1 MKEQQPDKKL
11 KWWQLSLLGVA
22 CTVGTG
28 FFLGSHVAIQLG
40 GPGALTG
47 YLAAAFAAYCVF
59 NVLARMTAAEP
70 LEGSFRAYAK
80 KAFGRSAGFGSGWVY
95 WSSELLIMGSQL
107 TALSLFT
114 RFWFPH
120 VPMWCFA
127 AIYGALG
134 MLIVLIGTRGFER
147 MENLFAV
154 MKLAALVLFLL
165 LAALAL
171 FGLFRSPSTPAPV
184 WPGNWFPTGVT
195 GLWASLIFAF
205 YAYGGLE
212 VMALMAMR
220 LDKPEET
227 PKAGRMMLFTLAAIY
242 LLAIGMALILKPWTA
257 YTVKKS
263 PLIVALANYKLPF
276 VPHVFNAVL
285 IIGGFSTM
293 IASIFAV
300 TKMIIL
306 LAQDGDA
313 PPLFARKS
321 KHKEKAWFAMGLTAA
336 GLTVS
341 VLFSLLLPEK
351 VYVYITTAA
360 SLMLL
365 YNWSFILITSG
376 KLLKR
381 SVWDKI
387 KQWTSIGL
395 VALAVAGT
403 SVHAASRPGF
413 FISLGFLLVIGSV
426 TFIMNRIWKKQQNS
440 AHITAFEPSPL
451 EQGRRDSR
459 NKDRIR

>member
-1 MKEQQPDKKL
+1 MKEQQQDKKL

-40 GPGALTG
+40 GPGALIG
-47 YLAAAFAAYCVF
+47 YGAAAFAAYCVF

-114 RFWFPH
+114 RFWFPQL
-120 VPMWCFA
+120 PMWCFA
-127 AIYGALG
+127 AVYGTLG
-134 MLIVLIGTRGFER
+134 LLIVLIGTKGFER

-154 MKLAALVLFLL
+154 MKLAALVLFLI
-165 LAALAL
+165 LAGLAL
-171 FGLFRSPSTPAPV
+171 YGLFRSASTPSPAI
-184 WPGNWFPTGVT
+184 PGNWFPTGLL

-227 PKAGRMMLFTLAAIY
+227 PKAGRMMLFALAGIY
-242 LLAIGMALILKPWTA
+242 LLSIGLALILKPWTA

-263 PLIVALANYKLPF
+263 PFIVALANYKLPF
-276 VPHVFNAVL
+276 VPHLFNAVL

-300 TKMIIL
+300 TKMIVL

-313 PPLFARKS
+313 PPLFARKGG
-321 KHKEKAWFAMGLTAA
+321 KKKKAWFAMGLTAV

-365 YNWSFILITSG
+365 YNWTFILITSG

-403 SVHAASRPGF
+403 SVHAASRPAS
-413 FISLGFLLVIGSV
+413 SL
-426 TFIMNRIWKKQQNS
+426 
-440 AHITAFEPSPL
+440 PP
-451 EQGRRDSR
+451 
-459 NKDRIR
+459 

>member
-1 MKEQQPDKKL
+1 MNAQKKEKKL
-11 KWWQLSLLGVA
+11 HWWQLSLLGVA

-28 FFLGSHVAIQLG
+28 FFLGSHLAIHLG
-40 GPGALTG
+40 GPGVLLG
-47 YLAAAFAAYCVF
+47 YGAAAFAAYCVF
-59 NVLARMTAAEP
+59 NVLARMTAEDP

-80 KAFGRSAGFGSGWVY
+80 KAYGRPAGFASGWVY

-107 TALSLFT
+107 TALSLFS
-114 RFWFPH
+114 RFWFPQI
-120 VPMWCFA
+120 PMWVFA
-127 AIYGALG
+127 AGFGALG
-134 MLIVLIGTRGFER
+134 LLIVLIGTKGFER

-154 MKLAALVLFLL
+154 LKLAALVLFLV
-165 LAALAL
+165 LAALAC
-171 FGLFRSPSTPAPV
+171 FGLFRTASTPAPAL
-184 WPGNWFPTGVT
+184 PRAWFPTGIR

-220 LDKPEET
+220 LDKPEKT
-227 PKAGRMMLFTLAAIY
+227 PKAGRVMLFTLAGLY
-242 LLAIGMALILKPWTA
+242 LLSIGLVLFLRPWNV
-257 YTVKKS
+257 YGVKKS
-263 PLIVALANYKLPF
+263 PFIVALAPYKLPF
-276 VPHVFNAVL
+276 VPHLFHAVL

-306 LAQDGDA
+306 LAKDGDA
-313 PPLFARKS
+313 PPLFASNEQKGG
-321 KHKEKAWFAMGLTAA
+321 KAWFAMGLTAA

-365 YNWSFILITSG
+365 YNWSFILVTSG

-381 SVWDKI
+381 SGWDKV
-387 KQWTSIGL
+387 KQWTSISL

-403 SVHAASRPGF
+403 VMHSSSRPGF
-413 FISLGFLLVIGSV
+413 FISLGFLLAIGGV
-426 TFIMNRIWKKQQNS
+426 TLLMRRRWKHKNKPQ
-440 AHITAFEPSPL
+440 AEAFVPTPI
-451 EQGRRDSR
+451 EQEELDSR
-459 NKDRIR
+459 SRGRIR